1 MREKIEVAGRE
12 PRWEFSKTAL
22 FELSAHIGDMCA
34 RMLAALDTFHGLR
47 ATLGPRL
54 EAMTGNSQVC
64 HCALRSFQHEIKRV
78 EQSSRSILP
87 WGPAWKP

>member
-1 MREKIEVAGRE
+1 MTVRWGESSAERHSRVAAQVREKIEVAGRE

-22 FELSAHIGDMCA
+22 FERSAHIGDMCA

-64 HCALRSFQHEIKRV
+64 PVHYVLFNMR
-78 EQSSRSILP
+78 
-87 WGPAWKP
+87 